1 MKKKTK
7 TQKKVK
13 AAFSEIKK
21 NPPAI
26 LAKTRAKKGA
36 AQAEK
41 QRVAIGLSKARAAG
55 ANVPAPPKKKKKKA
69 PQTSSLGR
77 VYPARKK

>member
-1 MKKKTK
+1 MAKKKTK
-7 TQKKVK
+7 SKGKVE
-13 AAFSEIKK
+13 AAFREMKK

-36 AQAEK
+36 AAAEK

-55 ANVPAPPKKKKKKA
+55 AKIPKKKKKGGDGR
-69 PQTSSLGR
+69 SSVGHR
-77 VYPARKK
+77 WRNGKQY